1 MKPQLVFEM
10 PEERLE
16 GVRGLRKPGMVD
28 EGTDWRMVQG
38 TVWQVGAWLPENT

>member
-28 EGTDWRMVQG
+28 EGE
-38 TVWQVGAWLPENT
+38 QVGYRSFG